1 MPSNIALEKR
11 RELDRSAAL
20 AAPSPGQKSSARN
33 IVNFVPNCAPKRT
46 QNISG
51 TPLSR
56 HKLHP
61 ETQPEAHPI
70 VSRGACL
77 EHRFCRIA
85 IIRAATVA
93 A

>member
-1 MPSNIALEKR
+1 MPSNIALENV

-20 AAPSPGQKSSARN
+20 GCSVPRQKSSARN
-33 IVNFVPNCAPKRT
+33 IVNFVPDCAPKRT
-46 QNISG
+46 QNIFG

-61 ETQPEAHPI
+61 ETHQKRTPI
-70 VSRGACL
+70 VSRGACS